1 MELHGPRAPIEGRPG
16 LLGAVI
22 AGTVTAGIDVAA
34 PTWVALILG
43 VAAPVLVGFL
53 LPGEGTWPLTA
64 GLLLAPL
71 LAAVAR
77 GGPLWLVVLT
87 LPVVTGFTFVLVRI
101 GQRWRRPGS
110 TADPEAHGHRVR
122 LAIIVAVAAAL
133 IVPGTI
139 ADRRMSGDADARAQ
153 TSGERLRQALD
164 LVEPGSVSPFDFP
177 EVLRGPG
184 LPRLRTAQ
192 MRATEVRVTAEVG
205 AGWQQRCIRGVRRK
219 GGSAIIEIL
228 PKGCGGNS

>member
-1 MELHGPRAPIEGRPG
+1 MELHGPRAPTEGWPG

-22 AGTVTAGIDVAA
+22 AGTVTAGIDAVA

-53 LPGEGTWPLTA
+53 FPGEGTWPLTA

-77 GGPLWLVVLT
+77 GSPLGLVVLT
-87 LPVVTGFTFVLVRI
+87 LPVAAGFTFVVVRI
-101 GQRWRRPGS
+101 GQRWRLPGS
-110 TADPEAHGHRVR
+110 TVDPEAHGRRVR

-184 LPRLRTAQ
+184 LPRLRTGQ
-192 MRATEVRVTAEVG
+192 MGATEVRVTAEVG

-219 GGSAIIEIL
+219 GGSTTIEIL
-228 PKGCGGNS
+228 PKGCGGNG